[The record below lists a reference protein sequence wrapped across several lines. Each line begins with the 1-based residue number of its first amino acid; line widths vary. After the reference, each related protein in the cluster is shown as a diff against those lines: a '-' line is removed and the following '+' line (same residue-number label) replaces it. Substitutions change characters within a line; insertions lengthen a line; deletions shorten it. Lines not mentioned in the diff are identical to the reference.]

1 MNSAPNIGMRTAGG
15 IITGTV
21 IIRIVVIIPI
31 IIAITGV
38 ATVIGAR
45 AIAGRHGVMD
55 TRSGSAAN
63 YRSLN
68 GKAPAIAGAFSIFG
82 A

>member
-1 MNSAPNIGMRTAGG
+1 MSSAPNIGMPTAGG

-31 IIAITGV
+31 IAITGV
-38 ATVIGAR
+38 ANVIGAR

-63 YRSLN
+63 YWSLN
-68 GKAPAIAGAFSIFG
+68 GKAPAIAGAFSIFR

>member
-21 IIRIVVIIPI
+21 IIRIVVIIP

-63 YRSLN
+63 YRSLK